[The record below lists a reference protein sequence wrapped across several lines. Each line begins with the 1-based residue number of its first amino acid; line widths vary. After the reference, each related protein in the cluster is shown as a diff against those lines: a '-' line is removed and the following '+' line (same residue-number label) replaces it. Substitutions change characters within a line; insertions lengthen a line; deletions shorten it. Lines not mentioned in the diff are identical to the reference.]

1 MAGDFLL
8 YGANGYVGSAIAE
21 LAVQRGVRPVLSG
34 RNAEAVQTLADE
46 LGLESVISTVDDP
59 SGLDAAM
66 AVVPVVLNCAGPFIY
81 TAIPIIEACLR
92 NGVHYVDITGEPP
105 VYGAIAAYHDRAI
118 EREVML
124 LPGAGF
130 DVVPTDCLAVYL
142 AKRLPSATRLT
153 LAINQHGPAGLPPG
167 TLNTA
172 VEMIPFG
179 SKQHRVGGTIVS
191 SKERKRRYVD
201 FGDGPVEVVLMVW
214 GDLFT
219 AYRSTGI
226 PNIEDYWAFDA
237 ATIRQLDVLD
247 RVRPLFRLA
256 PVRAAAKRSMRGGA
270 TPDERAATTTRVW
283 GEVVDDVGNTAVA
296 RLSGPEAGLEWT
308 IRSALDVVSH
318 VLAGDVTP
326 GYQTPAMAYG
336 PDLVLESEGV
346 TREDVESA

>member
-1 MAGDFLL
+1 MTGDFLL
-8 YGANGYVGSAIAE
+8 YGANGYVGSALAG
-21 LAVQRGVRPVLSG
+21 LAVDRGLRPIIAG
-34 RNAEAVQTLADE
+34 RNAAAVEELATT
-46 LGLESVISTVDDP
+46 LGLDSKIVAVDAAA
-59 SGLDAAM
+59 SLDAALM
-66 AVVPVVLNCAGPFIY
+66 ETRVVLNCAGPFIY

-237 ATIRQLDVLD
+237 ATIRQLDMLD

-256 PVRAAAKRSMRGGA
+256 PVRAAAKRRLRGGA

-318 VLAGDVTP
+318 ILAGDVTP

>member
-66 AVVPVVLNCAGPFIY
+66 AGVPVVLNCAGPFIY
-81 TAIPIIEACLR
+81 TATPIIEACLR
-92 NGVHYVDITGEPP
+92 NGVHYLDITGEPP
-105 VYGAIAAYHDRAI
+105 VYGAIAAYDDLAI

-124 LPGAGF
+124 LPGVGF

-179 SKQHRVGGTIVS
+179 SKLHRVAGTIVS

-237 ATIRQLDVLD
+237 ATIRQLDMLD

-270 TPDERAATTTRVW
+270 TPDERAATTTLVW

-326 GYQTPAMAYG
+326 GYQTPAMVYG
-336 PDLVLESEGV
+336 PDLVLENEGV
-346 TREDVESA
+346 TRTDVE